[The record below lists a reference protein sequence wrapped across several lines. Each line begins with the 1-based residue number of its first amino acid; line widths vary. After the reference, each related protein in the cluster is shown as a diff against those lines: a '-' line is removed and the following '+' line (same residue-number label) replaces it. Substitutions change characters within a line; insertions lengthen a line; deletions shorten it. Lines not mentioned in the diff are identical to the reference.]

1 MAVIVPILRLYLL
14 FLNVFE
20 TFKTLKPPRRSPR
33 TGEQT
38 PRAVSQRKRDMKGCI
53 AIWLVWCSCAV
64 IEGMADTTVGLVMP
78 FYNEIKGII
87 YLFQIITRARG
98 AEPIYLHVMRP
109 LVKPY
114 VATLDYA
121 LELVHMLGDFITLLI
136 SIPFGFI
143 INWWRPSASAP
154 ETSSPASESESA
166 VSSPESQVERHEL
179 ERKPARQA
187 SNGNGIGTR
196 TRGIRQASDGATGRD
211 SVSGPSRIAR
221 PNGIPQSKSDVTVN
235 QKHKIWRSSANAGLV
250 QDEYDE
256 RPSSRRV
263 VSDSATSTIAASAGS
278 STLPVSTPSEFG
290 EINMIVEEAEEWRQ
304 YPPFPSAYPT
314 TPQVRPKAV
323 HVAPITQ
330 HQSTLNGI
338 YFAQQNR
345 SQKVAYRRRSSDSAG
360 FWSVAR
366 ADACESYLGDSGL
379 HDGSGDEFGLT
390 ERSLHNNTN
399 NETVVAEAMDVD
411 DDRESHMDIDDDDVD
426 CGDDE
431 DDTLNVTLRTPP
443 RQRMTNNTTLRRHF
457 PSREVSPPP
466 ELRAFHLAS
475 GEEEEFEDDTEPE
488 AAGLSTLAVPSSR
501 RRANSNYTLS
511 STRATR
517 TDSQASLTTVSRAS
531 SERTISRAPS
541 LASRPSSGS
550 GSAASSGPSSVAGV
564 KRPRPVQDR
573 MEESKTGEK
582 SISGPPAF
590 SSSVDISTK
599 AGSLKGTIRARTS
612 NMRPPVPSRALKPV
626 ALNSKPLPKVPRK
639 PAKSVGLNRYDTIE
653 SVDEMGLIGSA
664 GETVK
669 RRKVKTAGPAAR
681 VGRVPSI
688 LTQIPEEKPN
698 ARNPV

>member
-38 PRAVSQRKRDMKGCI
+38 LRAVSQRKRDMKGCI

-143 INWWRPSASAP
+143 INWWFPSASAP
-154 ETSSPASESESA
+154 ETSSPASESESTA
-166 VSSPESQVERHEL
+166 SLPESQVERHEL

-187 SNGNGIGTR
+187 SNGNGIGSR
-196 TRGIRQASDGATGRD
+196 TRGIRLASDSATGKN
-211 SVSGPSRIAR
+211 SVSGPSSIAR

-235 QKHKIWRSSANAGLV
+235 QKHKIWRPPANAGLD
-250 QDEYDE
+250 QGEYNE
-256 RPSSRRV
+256 RPSNRRV
-263 VSDSATSTIAASAGS
+263 VSDSATSTNAASTGS
-278 STLPVSTPSEFG
+278 STPPVSAPSEFG
-290 EINMIVEEAEEWRQ
+290 ETNMIVEEVEEWRR

-323 HVAPITQ
+323 HVAPSTQ

-338 YFAQQNR
+338 YENR

-379 HDGSGDEFGLT
+379 HDGSGDEYGLT

-399 NETVVAEAMDVD
+399 NETVVVEAMDVD
-411 DDRESHMDIDDDDVD
+411 DARENQMDIDDDNVD
-426 CGDDE
+426 SGDDE

-443 RQRMTNNTTLRRHF
+443 RQRLTNNTTFRRHF

-475 GEEEEFEDDTEPE
+475 GEEEFEDDTELEP
-488 AAGLSTLAVPSSR
+488 AGLSTLAVPFSR

-541 LASRPSSGS
+541 LASRRSSGS
-550 GSAASSGPSSVAGV
+550 GSAASSGSNSVAGV

-573 MEESKTGEK
+573 MEESKIGEK
-582 SISGPPAF
+582 SISGRPA
-590 SSSVDISTK
+590 SRSSVDISTK
-599 AGSLKGTIRARTS
+599 AGSLKGTVRARTS
-612 NMRPPVPSRALKPV
+612 NARPPVPSRTLKPV
-626 ALNSKPLPKVPRK
+626 SLNSKLLPKVPRK
-639 PAKSVGLNRYDTIE
+639 PAISVGPDKHNTIE

-669 RRKVKTAGPAAR
+669 RRKVKTAGPVAR
-681 VGRVPSI
+681 VGRIPSI

>member
-1 MAVIVPILRLYLL
+1 MAVVVPALRLYLL

-38 PRAVSQRKRDMKGCI
+38 PRAISQRKRDMKGCI

-64 IEGMADTTVGLVMP
+64 LEGMADTTVGLVMP
-78 FYNEIKGII
+78 FYNEIKGIL

-143 INWWRPSASAP
+143 INWWRPSVSAP
-154 ETSSPASESESA
+154 ETSSQASESESA
-166 VSSPESQVERHEL
+166 ASSPEPQVERHEH

-187 SNGNGIGTR
+187 SNDNGVGTR
-196 TRGIRQASDGATGRD
+196 TRGIRQASDGATGRN
-211 SVSGPSRIAR
+211 STAGPSRIAR
-221 PNGIPQSKSDVTVN
+221 PNGIPQSKSDVTIN
-235 QKHKIWRSSANAGLV
+235 QKHKIWRPPANTGLE

-256 RPSSRRV
+256 WPSSRRV
-263 VSDSATSTIAASAGS
+263 MSDSAASTVAASTGS
-278 STLPVSTPSEFG
+278 STPPVSTPSEFG
-290 EINMIVEEAEEWRQ
+290 EINMIVEEVEEWRQ

-323 HVAPITQ
+323 HVAPSTQ

-338 YFAQQNR
+338 YEMPQPRYESSTLPQTHDKPNR
-345 SQKVAYRRRSSDSAG
+345 SKASANQTLPSRTGRRK
-360 FWSVAR
+360 
-366 ADACESYLGDSGL
+366 L
-379 HDGSGDEFGLT
+379 HTEDEAVTVQDFGLSL
-390 ERSLHNNTN
+390 ERMR
-399 NETVVAEAMDVD
+399 TVAAEVMDVD
-411 DDRESHMDIDDDDVD
+411 DAGESQMDIDDDNVD
-426 CGDDE
+426 SGDDE

-443 RQRMTNNTTLRRHF
+443 RERITNNTTFRRHF

-466 ELRAFHLAS
+466 ELRSLHLVS
-475 GEEEEFEDDTEPE
+475 GEDEGFEDDTELEP
-488 AAGLSTLAVPSSR
+488 AGLSTLAVPSSR

-531 SERTISRAPS
+531 SDQTISRAPS

-550 GSAASSGPSSVAGV
+550 GSAASSGSSSVAGV

-573 MEESKTGEK
+573 IEESKTGEK
-582 SISGPPAF
+582 SISGRPV
-590 SSSVDISTK
+590 SRSSVDISTK
-599 AGSLKGTIRARTS
+599 AGSLKGTTRARTS
-612 NMRPPVPSRALKPV
+612 KMRPPVPSRTLKPV
-626 ALNSKPLPKVPRK
+626 ILNPKPLPKIPRK
-639 PAKSVGLNRYDTIE
+639 PAKSMGSDKYDTIE

-664 GETVK
+664 GETIK
-669 RRKVKTAGPAAR
+669 RRKVKTAGPSAR

-688 LTQIPEEKPN
+688 LTQIPEEKHN
-698 ARNPV
+698 ARNPA

>member
-1 MAVIVPILRLYLL
+1 MAVVVPALRLYLI

-38 PRAVSQRKRDMKGCI
+38 PRAISQRKRDMKGCI

-64 IEGMADTTVGLVMP
+64 LEGMADTTVGLVMP

-136 SIPFGFI
+136 SIPLGFI

-166 VSSPESQVERHEL
+166 ASSAESQVERHER

-187 SNGNGIGTR
+187 SNDNGVGMR
-196 TRGIRQASDGATGRD
+196 KRGIRQASDGATGR
-211 SVSGPSRIAR
+211 SSTAGPSRIAR

-235 QKHKIWRSSANAGLV
+235 QKHKIWRPPANTGLE
-250 QDEYDE
+250 QDEDDE
-256 RPSSRRV
+256 RPFSRRV
-263 VSDSATSTIAASAGS
+263 VSDSAASTIAASTGS
-278 STLPVSTPSEFG
+278 STPPVSTPSEFG
-290 EINMIVEEAEEWRQ
+290 EINMIVEEVEEWRQ

-323 HVAPITQ
+323 HVAPSTQ

-338 YFAQQNR
+338 YEVPQPRYESSTLPQTRDKPYR
-345 SQKVAYRRRSSDSAG
+345 SKASVNQTLPSRTGRRK
-360 FWSVAR
+360 
-366 ADACESYLGDSGL
+366 L
-379 HDGSGDEFGLT
+379 HTEDEVVTVQDFGLSL
-390 ERSLHNNTN
+390 ERMRA
-399 NETVVAEAMDVD
+399 VAAEAMDVD
-411 DDRESHMDIDDDDVD
+411 DARESQMDIDDNADS
-426 CGDDE
+426 GDDE

-443 RQRMTNNTTLRRHF
+443 CQRTTNNTALRRHF

-466 ELRAFHLAS
+466 ELRSFHLAS
-475 GEEEEFEDDTEPE
+475 VEDEVFEHDTELEP
-488 AAGLSTLAVPSSR
+488 AGLSTLAVPSSR

-531 SERTISRAPS
+531 SEQTISRAPS

-550 GSAASSGPSSVAGV
+550 GSTASSGSSSVAGV
-564 KRPRPVQDR
+564 KRPRPVQDKI
-573 MEESKTGEK
+573 EESKAGEK
-582 SISGPPAF
+582 SISGCPAF
-590 SSSVDISTK
+590 RSSVDISTR
-599 AGSLKGTIRARTS
+599 AGSLKSTIRARTS
-612 NMRPPVPSRALKPV
+612 NTGPPGPSRTLKPV
-626 ALNSKPLPKVPRK
+626 TLNSKPLPKLPRK
-639 PAKSVGLNRYDTIE
+639 PAKSIGPDKYDTIE
-653 SVDEMGLIGSA
+653 SVDEMAIIGSA

-669 RRKVKTAGPAAR
+669 RRKVKTVGPAAR
-681 VGRVPSI
+681 VSRVPSI
-688 LTQIPEEKPN
+688 LTQIPEEKSD